1 MKAAGLICV
10 MLCGVLIGVWKALSL
25 NRRTHALAA
34 AQRLVIWMTDQLRY
48 ASPSTAQLL
57 QKASEQADFQYLFPH
72 YRPSDT
78 GANVPF
84 SEVWRVTV
92 LNDVMHTNFTKEDA
106 ELLCAFG
113 DEIGRTDRE
122 GQISCG
128 KRYAQ
133 LLTRQY
139 EQALEDEKQKG
150 KVAVVTWSS
159 GTAALILLLM

>member
-25 NRRTHALAA
+25 HRRVSALAA

-57 QKASEQADFQYLFPH
+57 QKVSKQADFQYLFPH
-72 YRPSDT
+72 YQPSDAGT
-78 GANVPF
+78 NIPF

-92 LNDVMHTNFTKEDA
+92 STDVMHNNFTSEDA

-122 GQISCG
+122 GQIFCG

-133 LLTRQY
+133 LLARQY
-139 EQALEDEKQKG
+139 EQALADEKQKG

-159 GTAALILLLM
+159 GAAALILLLM